1 MKAAPELGSGKSS
14 EPFLEKIHFFRP
26 HYQTIVLDN
35 EVFRWRCFM
44 RYWVSEM
51 TGQNGILIVFPEV
64 FLKRYLGVARI
75 IHIDKDKNTG

>member
-1 MKAAPELGSGKSS
+1 
-14 EPFLEKIHFFRP
+14 
-26 HYQTIVLDN
+26 
-35 EVFRWRCFM
+35 M